1 MFDPTAFENM
11 KVVLEGAVYDLDLT
25 GDISIIDRNDYIN
38 TAKLSRKYEL
48 SFKAENSSSV
58 SAGIILEAE
67 LENLAAELLPVSRLE
82 QQAGCWI
89 RLLFSFEHHDNIIDY
104 EKIQKVV
111 SDIWGIGRKIKQT
124 VNFYPLQKEKMKSE
138 VTIDFGRLVRED
150 QIEDLTEM
158 IDIMITTCEQI
169 QALIPRR

>member
-25 GDISIIDRNDYIN
+25 GDIDIIERNDFIN

-48 SFKAENSSSV
+48 SFRPESFNNVTASIV
-58 SAGIILEAE
+58 LEAE
-67 LENLAAELLPVSRLE
+67 LENLAAELLPGSRLE
-82 QQAGCWI
+82 QKAGCWI
-89 RLLFSFEHHDNIIDY
+89 RLFFSFDHQDKIVDY

-111 SDIWGIGRKIKQT
+111 SEIWGSGRKIKQT
-124 VNFYPLQKEKMKSE
+124 VYFYPLQNEKMKSE
-138 VTIDFGRLVRED
+138 VAIDFGRLIRED

-158 IDIMITTCEQI
+158 IEIMITTCEQI
-169 QALIPRR
+169 QAVIPRR